1 LHAANLTMND
11 TIRSQ
16 PLMTRALPI
25 LIVAAVPLASFLSF
39 SIQPLMGKQ
48 LLPLYGGTSGTW
60 LGTMLY
66 FQLALLLGY
75 SWAAWLVRK
84 RVKVQVGATCGLA
97 LLAMLTFHL
106 PSEQAESAPG
116 IGTVVWR
123 LAISSLPAMML
134 LFSTSPLMH
143 GWLRRRGQEVPYYL
157 YAISNAGSL
166 AALLLYPF
174 VIETSLRVPEQ
185 TFYWHG
191 ILIIIA
197 GLLAAAGYVLLR
209 TGDAT
214 DAQRTPDEPAETVS
228 LGLIA
233 AWLGLSALTCIGM
246 LGATYHLASE
256 IGSTPLAW
264 VGPFGAYLLSFTVTF
279 SERWRRWMT
288 LTTIVWLAVS
298 LAGFMVTKG
307 YTAST
312 VNYLTALWL
321 LSLTASGSFLGNALL
336 HSLRPA
342 QRFERFYL
350 ILAAGGVL
358 GGLLSVAI
366 IPSLFARPTEFVLAS
381 TALLT
386 IGMLWLN
393 GRREPSVAI
402 ITAAVLFV
410 PVLVL
415 GFQQG
420 RQETASGARVL
431 HLRDLYGHI
440 MITLNPTS
448 AVLSSDTTTHGSQLN
463 ADAAARRRPTLYY
476 TESTGIGRTLE
487 RLQAQRPAMR
497 VGVIGLGAGTLAA
510 YARKGDIYD
519 FWDIDPKVI
528 RVAREYFTFVAD
540 SAGQINLVLRDG
552 RKALEDSKSD
562 YDVLVVDAFT
572 GDGVPPHLLTRE
584 AITVYQRRLAA
595 RDGLLVVHASTRYS
609 RLFPVV
615 EATART
621 LGRSTIDV
629 VTDITANTADRD
641 WDPTH
646 TEYLI
651 VCRPEEMNDI
661 SAWFPEEEDKGR
673 VKHKV
678 TTIQSPL
685 INSQLVWSDGRNAA
699 IDSFELGRFLFEP

>member
-1 LHAANLTMND
+1 MND
-11 TIRSQ
+11 PIRPQ

-84 RVKVQVGATCGLA
+84 QVKVQVGATCGLA

-116 IGTVVWR
+116 IATVVWR

-134 LFSTSPLMH
+134 LFSTSPLLH

-214 DAQRTPDEPAETVS
+214 DTRRPPDEPAETAS
-228 LGLIA
+228 LGLVA

-264 VGPFGAYLLSFTVTF
+264 AGPFGAYLLSFTVTF

-288 LTTIVWLAVS
+288 LTTIVWLAIS

-307 YTAST
+307 YTAAT

-342 QRFERFYL
+342 QRFEKYYL

-358 GGLLSVAI
+358 GGLLSVAV

-381 TALLT
+381 VALLA

-402 ITAAVLFV
+402 ITAAVLFA

-463 ADAAARRRPTLYY
+463 SDAAARRRPTLYY

-497 VGVIGLGAGTLAA
+497 VGVIGLGAGTIAA
-510 YARKGDIYD
+510 YARKGDVYD

-540 SAGQINLVLRDG
+540 SAGQINLILRDG
-552 RKALEDSKSD
+552 RKALEDTKSD

-572 GDGVPPHLLTRE
+572 GDGVPSHLLTRE

-621 LGRSTIDV
+621 VGRSTIDV
-629 VTDITANTADRD
+629 VTDISANTADRD

-651 VCRPEEMNDI
+651 VCRPEEMSDI
-661 SAWFPEEEDKGR
+661 SGWFPEEEDKGR

-678 TTIQSPL
+678 ATIQSPL
-685 INSQLVWSDGRNAA
+685 INAQLVWSDGRNAA